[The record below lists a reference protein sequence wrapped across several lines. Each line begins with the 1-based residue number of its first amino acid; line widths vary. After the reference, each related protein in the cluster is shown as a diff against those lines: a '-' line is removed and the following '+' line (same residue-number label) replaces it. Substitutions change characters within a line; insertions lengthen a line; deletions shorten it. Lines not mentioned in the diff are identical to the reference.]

1 MFGKISAIDSFLAS
15 LFIFSSAILLQAQ
28 MPDWKFFKD
37 RDGNGYYYD
46 RAFKIRITDD
56 KPFNYTPV
64 TAQGIDYYFNKG
76 VELIKEGKYP
86 EGLFYL
92 KSIKSLPMDT
102 LRVENNA
109 KDSSKWIN
117 FLQRKH
123 GTRYERFDKESTILL
138 TYFNDEY
145 IIINEKL
152 RYKIKLKKSPHI
164 IKAAWKF
171 NDTGYGFKF
180 GFNLESN
187 YEDNSYDCVT
197 GIETR
202 ISRKRIDTLQEAE
215 MIWRYDSGMDNFVR
229 TELFRSKDRVI
240 YEYTYADNVPF
251 SGIEG
256 IYINANMTHLLRL
269 ICSNSIKDKVFQ
281 EIKKPIEELILIK

>member
-1 MFGKISAIDSFLAS
+1 MFKKISTTAL
-15 LFIFSSAILLQAQ
+15 LFIFSSSIFLLAQ

-46 RAFKIRITDD
+46 NTFKIRITDD
-56 KPFNYTPV
+56 KPFSYTPV
-64 TAQGIDYYFNKG
+64 TMQGVNYYFNKG
-76 VELIKEGKYP
+76 VELIKEGKYS

-92 KSIKSLPMDT
+92 KSIKALPPDT

-117 FLQRKH
+117 YLQKKH

-138 TYFNDEY
+138 TYSNDEY
-145 IIINEKL
+145 IVINEKL
-152 RYKIKLKKSPHI
+152 RYKIRLKKQPHI
-164 IKAAWKF
+164 IKASWKF
-171 NDTGYGFKF
+171 NDTGYGLKF
-180 GFNLESN
+180 GFNLENN

-202 ISRKRIDTLQEAE
+202 ISRSRISSLSQAE
-215 MIWRYDSGMDNFVR
+215 MIWRYELGIDNFVR
-229 TELFRSKDRVI
+229 TESFRSEDRII
-240 YEYTYADNVPF
+240 YLYTYGDNAPF

-256 IYINANMTHLLRL
+256 IFINDNMTHLLRV
-269 ICSNSIKDKVFQ
+269 ICSNSIKDNVFN
-281 EIKKPIEELILIK
+281 EIKKPVEELVLVK